1 MFSQAIAVF
10 VDNGKKTSY
19 LLDSQTIPF
28 FFVYAFP
35 DIGSVGRIK
44 KKNSKKSQEVSEQ
57 EALVPQDDIIK
68 KFIVDRLKIIAVA
81 KKYISM
87 PKVRAIPQMVSAPLN
102 PILGLHCHAM
112 KNKKANH
119 SIEKDQ
125 NLGNEKRLIYKN
137 PCQESG
143 L

>member
-19 LLDSQTIPF
+19 LLDSQAIPF

-68 KFIVDRLKIIAVA
+68 KFIVDRLKFIAVA

-87 PKVRAIPQMVSAPLN
+87 PKMRAIPQMVSAPLN
-102 PILGLHCHAM
+102 PIPELQNILGRATHNVSKVTDTHISEDNNA
-112 KNKKANH
+112 K
-119 SIEKDQ
+119 
-125 NLGNEKRLIYKN
+125 
-137 PCQESG
+137 
-143 L
+143 